1 MSESVPTK
9 SALWKECKNLGITFE
24 TTYANLK
31 ISDLQSALKT
41 RTESLTEP
49 PIASPSTPPKKS
61 RKTKALSEE
70 DLRLL
75 ELKEQAKIAKRTA
88 AEAKA
93 RTSIE
98 RAELARLAIEKEH
111 EIAAAKEAKK
121 LADLIAREDSLNK
134 AKARKIELQQAKAQE
149 IVIDSEQIEQV
160 NLELTGTKDIEAPGK
175 KFRCQNQRFML
186 TYKTHLDKELVVNFF
201 ADKNAKE
208 TIVAHER
215 ASSETDYEHSH
226 VYVDFGRNYQST
238 NARVFDISNI
248 HPHIGAI
255 KSAKHLEN
263 IWAYLCKEDKSNEHL
278 LNRITDKTLFD
289 KVAACRSIQDAM
301 RLAKTP
307 SEASGLAT
315 LYSFR
320 PQVTVEPEPLEH
332 QWQLDLITELESTP
346 HKRKII
352 WYYDNV
358 GNTGKSSLAIYA
370 QAKGLATVISQLGGD
385 RDSGQLI
392 ETARDSGWDGRAVI
406 IDLPRQG
413 EHRSI
418 YSPMESIKNGLVT
431 NVKYRGGT
439 TTFARPHLIVM
450 ANFLPRVHE
459 MSLDRWDIRELNC
472 VGEYPERVVT
482 VNYLNVHDVARRTAQ
497 QAEVQELMDELKR
510 RTQNCET
517 KRELL
522 QRLIDDARFELTR
535 L

>member
-1 MSESVPTK
+1 MSQTAPSETK
-9 SALWKECKNLGITFE
+9 THLWNQCKAACLSFDKPYKNLTKDDLKAALCAAANTAPRSEPTMDKPFDRNSPAISEPVTSQE
-24 TTYANLK
+24 TTS
-31 ISDLQSALKT
+31 IDLD
-41 RTESLTEP
+41 
-49 PIASPSTPPKKS
+49 IAD
-61 RKTKALSEE
+61 A
-70 DLRLL
+70 
-75 ELKEQAKIAKRTA
+75 
-88 AEAKA
+88 
-93 RTSIE
+93 
-98 RAELARLAIEKEH
+98 
-111 EIAAAKEAKK
+111 
-121 LADLIAREDSLNK
+121 
-134 AKARKIELQQAKAQE
+134 
-149 IVIDSEQIEQV
+149 
-160 NLELTGTKDIEAPGK
+160 KDIEVQGK
-175 KFRCQNQRFML
+175 PFRVQNQRFFL
-186 TYKTHLDKELVVNFF
+186 TYKTHLDKTIVTDFF
-201 ADKNAKE
+201 NDKNVKE
-208 TIVAHER
+208 VVIAHES
-215 ASSETDYEHSH
+215 ASSDTNYEHAH
-226 VYVDFGRNYQST
+226 VFVDFGKNFQST
-238 NARVFDISNI
+238 NSRVFDISGI
-248 HPHIGAI
+248 HPNIKAI
-255 KSAKHLEN
+255 KTGKHLEN
-263 IWAYLCKEDKSNEHL
+263 IWAYLCKEDKANEYL
-278 LNRITDKTLFD
+278 LERLTTKTLFD
-289 KVAACRSIQDAM
+289 KVSACRSIQDAM

-332 QWQLDLITELESTP
+332 QWQLDLITELESVP

-482 VNYLNVHDVARRTAQ
+482 VNYLNVHDVAKRAAQ